1 MLLGLLVVIDA
12 DEEQI
17 ACVFSY
23 FRWILLPFYLVDGSV
38 GGVVELQF
46 YDERG
51 LRDIAA
57 RNHHKVGIALSRSIF
72 AMDALFLARPNVG
85 NSKHAG
91 EGVLIVIGEDARVF
105 IVRHVN
111 GF

>member
-12 DEEQI
+12 DKKQI

-23 FRWILLPFYLVDGSV
+23 LRRILLSFYLVNSGV

-46 YDERG
+46 YDERR
-51 LRDIAA
+51 LLDIAA
-57 RNHHKVGIALSRSIF
+57 RNHHKVGIALTRGIF
-72 AMDALFLARPNVG
+72 AMDDIFVASPDVSHG
-85 NSKHAG
+85 QHAG

-105 IVRHVN
+105 IVSYVN